1 MFGTE
6 NQTDEWPNCTV
17 ADVAEVT
24 VGVVI
29 QPTQYYRETG
39 IPAFRSL
46 NVREM
51 HVNDNDWV
59 YFSEEGHAR
68 NQKSVIKEND
78 VLVVRSGA
86 PGVACVAT
94 KKYAGYNAVDIIIA
108 HPDMTKINP
117 VFLAMF
123 TNLPHG
129 MNQIRAK
136 TGGAA
141 QQHYNIGGYK
151 SLRIILPP
159 LELQD
164 QFAAFVSQVDKSKVA
179 VQAALDKAQLL
190 FDSLMQQYFG

>member
-1 MFGTE
+1 M
-6 NQTDEWPNCTV
+6 
-17 ADVAEVT
+17 
-24 VGVVI
+24 GVVI

-164 QFAAFVSQVDKSKVA
+164 QFASFVSQVDKSKFMKSF
-179 VQAALDKAQLL
+179 QYPTYQLL
-190 FDSLMQQYFG
+190 